1 MIDHRNLEEKAREL
15 VARPARP
22 GPTVEASLRQA
33 EARQLYR
40 ELLALEPRERNE
52 ALREKRFR
60 SLDLAELLLAA
71 SEEAQPEEPRRS
83 EELASLACRI
93 TYQAFEGEL
102 AARADDA
109 TARARCLMAN
119 ARRLLGDPE
128 GAERQFRAAVSMLTG
143 APDSRERGFFCQ
155 MLALLREDQECPD
168 EAAALLWRAVRIF
181 RQRGETESQA
191 VCLCRLGF
199 VFFGQDDFEQAARV
213 LAPARSLLSE
223 RRAPALLARC
233 NLGLAVCHARLGRE
247 DEARVFAA
255 ESRLLR
261 AAVAAPGEAL
271 ALDWLEGQFA
281 LHAGE
286 LDLAEAK
293 LDGVRKTFLSEKWQ
307 KEAALCSAELA
318 CVLVRK
324 GERDRIETLI
334 DDLHRG
340 FAISPSGMRIL
351 VAMKRFFQR
360 TENSKADPGAL
371 LAETLELIRRPG
383 AVLKTLGA
391 ERP

>member
-1 MIDHRNLEEKAREL
+1 MIDHVNLEQRARAL
-15 VARPARP
+15 VTR
-22 GPTVEASLRQA
+22 A

-40 ELLALEPRERNE
+40 ELLALEPQERSQV
-52 ALREKRFR
+52 LREKRFR
-60 SLDLAELLLAA
+60 SLDLAELLLAT
-71 SEEAQPEEPRRS
+71 SEQAQPEEPRRS

-93 TYQAFEGEL
+93 ACQAFEGEL
-102 AARADDA
+102 ASRADDA
-109 TARARCLMAN
+109 TARGRCLMAN

-143 APDSRERGFFCQ
+143 APDSRERAFFCQ

-168 EAAALLWRAVRIF
+168 EATALLWRAVGIF
-181 RQRGETESQA
+181 RQRGDTESQA

-199 VFFGQDDFEQAARV
+199 VFFEQEDFEQAARV
-213 LAPARSLLSE
+213 LAPARALLSAH
-223 RRAPALLARC
+223 RAPALLARC
-233 NLGLAVCHARLGRE
+233 NLGLAVSHARLGQE
-247 DEARVFAA
+247 DEARVLAG

-261 AAVAAPGEAL
+261 VAVTAPGEAL
-271 ALDWLEGQFA
+271 ALDWLEGKWA

-293 LDGVRKTFLSEKWQ
+293 LDSVRKTFLCERWQ
-307 KEAALCSAELA
+307 REAALCSAELA

-324 GERDRIETLI
+324 GERERIEALI
-334 DDLHRG
+334 DDLHKR

-351 VAMKRFFQR
+351 VAMRRFFQI
-360 TENSKADPGAL
+360 TENSQADLGAV
-371 LAETLELIRRPG
+371 LAETQELIRRPG

-391 ERP
+391 QGP